1 MAIATNKEI
10 YYRDIFERV
19 EHQTGKK
26 LRSWKRDQSSLMIY
40 FLFED
45 GSIGA
50 IQEGFIFDGG
60 IEDIDLRDI
69 PKSFCTS
76 CGEEWHVSGF
86 DWQGRCETSVRN
98 FWKKVRKIY
107 WHRYLSDSHF
117 RP

>member
-26 LRSWKRDQSSLMIY
+26 LRSWKRDHSSMMIY

-45 GSIGA
+45 NSIGV
-50 IQEGFIFDGG
+50 IQEDVAFGGG

-69 PKSFCTS
+69 PKSFCAS
-76 CGEEWHVSGF
+76 CGEEWHVSSF
-86 DWQGRCETSVRN
+86 DWQGRCNVSVKK
-98 FWKKVRKIY
+98 FWEKVRKIY
-107 WHRYLSDSHF
+107 WHRYSSDKNF